1 MEKERE
7 YMQNKIEEL
16 EKTLEE
22 MGLKLEKY
30 VGQTIFCLF
39 SAIDKCP
46 TNERNSFVVLQLN
59 WEEKRQIMERRLKI
73 AAKTETGEREEE
85 RKT

>member
-1 MEKERE
+1 MDKEKE

-30 VGQTIFCLF
+30 AT
-39 SAIDKCP
+39 DKFFL
-46 TNERNSFVVLQLN
+46 SFFLP
-59 WEEKRQIMERRLKI
+59 
-73 AAKTETGEREEE
+73 
-85 RKT
+85 

>member
-1 MEKERE
+1 MEKEKE

-39 SAIDKCP
+39 L
-46 TNERNSFVVLQLN
+46 VLTSLLN
-59 WEEKRQIMERRLKI
+59 KDLSSKLMTSK
-73 AAKTETGEREEE
+73 K
-85 RKT
+85 

>member
-1 MEKERE
+1 MDKEKE

-30 VGQTIFCLF
+30 DAYTFFCLF
-39 SAIDKCP
+39 SC
-46 TNERNSFVVLQLN
+46 LN
-59 WEEKRQIMERRLKI
+59 K
-73 AAKTETGEREEE
+73 
-85 RKT
+85 

>member
-1 MEKERE
+1 MEKEKE

-30 VGQTIFCLF
+30 ERAGLF
-39 SAIDKCP
+39 GNAYLMFS
-46 TNERNSFVVLQLN
+46 TN
-59 WEEKRQIMERRLKI
+59 
-73 AAKTETGEREEE
+73 
-85 RKT
+85 